1 MSGTNANMAVI
12 FGLTKPA
19 ETITAPDL
27 SGGGH
32 ISAAR
37 FGALGFRGLDIRNEV
52 RELKSDFSE
61 VKYCYGHHKAYE
73 YISLFK

>member
-1 MSGTNANMAVI
+1 MDPSGIRIGTQEI
-12 FGLTKPA
+12 TRIGFGKSEA
-19 ETITAPDL
+19 RMVAQIIHRA
-27 SGGGH
+27 
-32 ISAAR
+32 ISTDASEEE
-37 FGALGFRGLDIRNEV
+37 IRNEV